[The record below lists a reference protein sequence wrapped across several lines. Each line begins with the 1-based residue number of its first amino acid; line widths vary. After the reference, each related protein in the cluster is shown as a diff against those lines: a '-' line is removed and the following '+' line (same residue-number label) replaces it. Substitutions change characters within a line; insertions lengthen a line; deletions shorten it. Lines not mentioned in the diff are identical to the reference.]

1 MQGQSIICTLLFVVF
16 FGIGAAS
23 LSGSILCDDLVRYYR
38 NRQLLET
45 ARESLHRLESLN
57 ADYDALLDQ
66 LDKDPN
72 LVKRIAP
79 AAIGVE
85 PEDAN
90 AVHPAATPEQLA
102 AARKALTEEPSPR
115 PVDSMVPQ
123 WLSRCSEPRRR
134 VALSLAGAGL
144 ILVSFMCFAPVKR
157 LKTQG

>member
-1 MQGQSIICTLLFVVF
+1 MQGQSIICTFLFVIF

-38 NRQLLET
+38 NKQLLKT
-45 ARESLHRLESLN
+45 ARESLNRLESLN

-66 LDKDPN
+66 LEKDPN

-90 AVHPAATPEQLA
+90 AVHPVATPEQLA
-102 AARKALTEEPSPR
+102 AARKALNEEPSPDA
-115 PVDSMVPQ
+115 DSTVPQ
-123 WLSRCSEPRRR
+123 WLTRCSERRR
-134 VALSLAGAGL
+134 RIGLSLAGAGL
-144 ILVSFMCFAPVKR
+144 IFVSFICFVPRKR
-157 LKTQG
+157 PEERG